1 MLDNSKK
8 FNDLR
13 KQYNTFIYD
22 SFLVENTEEEIIIK
36 FKFIIENLT
45 SFEPE
50 LRILKNNLDK
60 KIDDKLIENCK
71 NAAFHMGLIELI
83 SYWKATCSPNVII
96 KAGYINEEQIN
107 WFKKLYFYGLGELFY
122 TNGIKTNIDDFMSV
136 KCESNEVYDDTI
148 NTSILLVLASI
159 NSDWFSKE
167 DVKRIVDKKP
177 NKNHNL
183 LKIKWGDHEWV
194 YDHYKISA
202 IEPDVFL
209 WSSLISTI
217 FVSLMNV
224 LGEFQRMATFYDI
237 NLVVSIPRAV
247 GTLKKRDNFI
257 VSIIIIVLFIVYFLY
272 FQLDNWNIR
281 QYRFFWQ

>member
-136 KCESNEVYDDTI
+136 KCESNEVYDDTQKKHFK
-148 NTSILLVLASI
+148 NILI
-159 NSDWFSKE
+159 
-167 DVKRIVDKKP
+167 KKYM
-177 NKNHNL
+177 KNEQ
-183 LKIKWGDHEWV
+183 K
-194 YDHYKISA
+194 
-202 IEPDVFL
+202 
-209 WSSLISTI
+209 
-217 FVSLMNV
+217 
-224 LGEFQRMATFYDI
+224 
-237 NLVVSIPRAV
+237 
-247 GTLKKRDNFI
+247 
-257 VSIIIIVLFIVYFLY
+257 
-272 FQLDNWNIR
+272 
-281 QYRFFWQ
+281 